1 LKTLTRCK
9 SSCRASRHWQRRDW
23 GAQIDAPNCHVRV
36 TAFPDGISRRLFGQ
50 NVRSIRFSAL
60 VAASCLLLAR
70 PDLFSSARTDTVHL
84 HVPRSMPWTMLY
96 STPRYSIPL
105 LIPVT
110 LGLSIARAFAQSL
123 GAMRTFVIAA
133 HTFVTFR
140 TNDLRKAIPMV
151 HAPRQAINVSRYDL
165 TGETQ
170 CS

>member
-1 LKTLTRCK
+1 MLTRCK
-9 SSCRASRHWQRRDW
+9 SFCRASRHWLRRDW
-23 GAQIDAPNCHVRV
+23 GVRIDVPNCHVRV
-36 TAFPDGISRRLFGQ
+36 TAFPDGISRRRLFGQ
-50 NVRSIRFSAL
+50 NVRSITFSAL
-60 VAASCLLLAR
+60 VAASGLLLVR
-70 PDLFSSARTDTVHL
+70 PDLVSSARTDTVHL

-110 LGLSIARAFAQSL
+110 SGLSIACAFAHSR

-140 TNDLRKAIPMV
+140 TNDLRKTIPMV
-151 HAPRQAINVSRYDL
+151 RLPREAINVSRYDL
-165 TGETQ
+165 TGDTQ